1 MQLPSCLGVLPQLSA
16 LVGCRAL
23 DVGGHHAAF
32 VPQDH
37 QGEKPFRQGFVPLE
51 AEGQFRGGRRV
62 EDHEIRFLARGDRTI
77 DQMVQAA
84 RSGKQNIIEGNSAA
98 MTSKEMGIKLT
109 NVARASLDELLE
121 DYLDFLRVRDLP
133 LWPPESREALY
144 VRDLGRRK
152 PQTYDLY
159 RGFVDTR
166 DAAIV
171 ANIAICLIFQ
181 ARYLLDRQLL
191 SQGNAFIEKGGLRE
205 RMTQAR
211 QQHRGW

>member
-1 MQLPSCLGVLPQLSA
+1 MKKDTPAPRPGLLTGAGNYQNLLSYQKSA
-16 LVGCRAL
+16 IIFDLTYHFTL
-23 DVGGHHAAF
+23 
-32 VPQDH
+32 
-37 QGEKPFRQGFVPLE
+37 
-51 AEGQFRGGRRV
+51 
-62 EDHEIRFLARGDRTI
+62 RFLARGDRTI